1 MSIYHLVVFLLCLE
15 FIKILHFI
23 KSFLSDMNQ
32 EQLLCIQSRE
42 SGISSS
48 RNSPFDFKET

>member
-15 FIKILHFI
+15 FIKILHFS

-32 EQLLCIQSRE
+32 KQLLCIQSRE
-42 SGISSS
+42 SGISNS